1 MDQEFMKEK
10 PVMPLV
16 ISMALP
22 MTFSML
28 VNALYNI
35 IDSYFVAQISED
47 AMTALSLVFPLQN
60 LVNAVV
66 IGFAIGINA
75 TMAYYLGA
83 QKQQLADKTASLG
96 MLLNMLHGLV
106 LAAICIAVMPAFLGM
121 FTKQAGIIGMGVQY
135 SDIVFLFAVPNAA
148 ALCFEKIFQAVG
160 RMKTSMFCML
170 LGCVTNIVLDPL
182 LIFGIGIFPA
192 MGIRGAALATG
203 IGQIVSLAGYLTAY
217 YWKPIPAKVKVRNM
231 KPEKQ
236 LCKKVYS
243 IGIPATLS
251 LALPSVQVSAL
262 NAILAVYSASYVLV
276 LGAYF
281 KLQTFLY
288 LTGNGVVQG
297 MRPLIGYNYGAGESK
312 RVKEIFRSALF
323 LIVIVMVIGTILCM
337 AVPQALIGL
346 FTGNPETIR
355 LGREALRLIS
365 IGFIV
370 SSVSVTVSGAL
381 EGLGKGKE
389 SLVISLLR
397 YIVVILPLAFILSR
411 LSGGWCMARVLDH
424 GICFSSDLMDH
435 MQKRDFSVRHIQQCF
450 KLVDRNRFGIKI
462 TLIPGRTKLMNVV
475 AYLLIFNSLDTG
487 FGIGTV
493 CVINDRLYHS
503 LILWLLFN
511 IFDKTH
517 IDFQLINR

>member
-1 MDQEFMKEK
+1 MNQEFMKEK

-35 IDSYFVAQISED
+35 IDSYFVASIIED

-83 QKQQLADKTASLG
+83 QKQQLANKTASLG
-96 MLLNMLHGLV
+96 TLLNMIHGFV
-106 LAAICIAVMPAFLGM
+106 LAIISILVMPYFLAM
-121 FTKQAGIIGMGVQY
+121 FTGETHIIEMGVQY
-135 SDIVFLFAVPNAA
+135 STIVFLFAVPNAA
-148 ALCFEKIFQAVG
+148 GLCFEKIFQAVG
-160 RMKTSMFCML
+160 RMKTSMLCMMI
-170 LGCVTNIVLDPL
+170 GCITNIILDPL
-182 LIFGIGIFPA
+182 MIFGVGFFPA

-203 IGQIVSLAGYLTAY
+203 IGQVVTLVMYLLFY
-217 YWKPIPAKVKVRNM
+217 FVKPIPVKIRVHEM
-231 KPEKQ
+231 KPEST

-243 IGIPATLS
+243 IGIPATLN

-262 NAILAVYSASYVLV
+262 NAILTVYSASYVLV

-297 MRPLIGYNYGAGESK
+297 MRPLIGYNYGAGEMK
-312 RVKEIFRSALF
+312 RVKSIFKSALI
-323 LIVIVMVIGTILCM
+323 LIAGVMVIGTILCM
-337 AVPQALIGL
+337 AIPQNLIGL
-346 FTGNPETIR
+346 FTSNPETIS

-370 SSVSVTVSGAL
+370 SAVSVTVSGAL

-397 YIVVILPLAFILSR
+397 YIVLILPLAYVFSKMWGAVGVWHAFWVTEFISAVI
-411 LSGGWCMARVLDH
+411 SYF
-424 GICFSSDLMDH
+424 IC
-435 MQKRDFSVRHIQQCF
+435 QKE
-450 KLVDRNRFGIKI
+450 
-462 TLIPGRTKLMNVV
+462 
-475 AYLLIFNSLDTG
+475 IF
-487 FGIGTV
+487 
-493 CVINDRLYHS
+493 R
-503 LILWLLFN
+503 
-511 IFDKTH
+511 
-517 IDFQLINR
+517 

>member
-1 MDQEFMKEK
+1 MNQEFMKEK

-22 MTFSML
+22 MTLSML

-35 IDSYFVAQISED
+35 IDSYFVASISED

-83 QKQQLADKTASLG
+83 QRQQLANKTASLG
-96 MLLNMLHGLV
+96 TLLNMMHGFV
-106 LAAICIAVMPAFLGM
+106 LAIISILVMPHFLAM
-121 FTKQAGIIGMGVQY
+121 FTGEAHIIEMGIQY
-135 SDIVFLFAVPNAA
+135 SNIVFLFAVPNAA
-148 ALCFEKIFQAVG
+148 GLCFEKIFQAVG
-160 RMKTSMFCML
+160 RMKTSMLCMMI
-170 LGCVTNIVLDPL
+170 GCITNIILDPL
-182 LIFGIGIFPA
+182 MIFGVGIFPA

-203 IGQIVSLAGYLTAY
+203 IGQVVTLAMYLFFY
-217 YWKPIPAKVKVRNM
+217 FVKPIPVKIRVKEM
-231 KPEKQ
+231 TPESA

-243 IGIPATLS
+243 IGIPATLN
-251 LALPSVQVSAL
+251 LALPSIQVSAL
-262 NAILAVYSASYVLV
+262 NAILTVYSASYVLV

-297 MRPLIGYNYGAGESK
+297 MRPLIGYNYGAGEMK
-312 RVKEIFRSALF
+312 RVKNIFKSALL
-323 LIVIVMVIGTILCM
+323 LIAGVMVIGTILCM
-337 AVPQALIGL
+337 AIPQNLIGL
-346 FTGNPETIR
+346 FTSNPETIS

-370 SSVSVTVSGAL
+370 SAVSVTVSGAL

-397 YIVVILPLAFILSR
+397 YIVLILPLAYFFSKIWGAVGVWHAFWVTEFISAII
-411 LSGGWCMARVLDH
+411 SYF
-424 GICFSSDLMDH
+424 IC
-435 MQKRDFSVRHIQQCF
+435 QKE
-450 KLVDRNRFGIKI
+450 
-462 TLIPGRTKLMNVV
+462 
-475 AYLLIFNSLDTG
+475 IF
-487 FGIGTV
+487 
-493 CVINDRLYHS
+493 R
-503 LILWLLFN
+503 
-511 IFDKTH
+511 
-517 IDFQLINR
+517 

>member
-1 MDQEFMKEK
+1 MRCFYVLQKAAKAGEGGDTVMTQTFMKEK
-10 PVMPLV
+10 KILPLVLSMSLPMV
-16 ISMALP
+16 ISMA
-22 MTFSML
+22 
-28 VNALYNI
+28 VNSLYNI
-35 IDSYFVAQISED
+35 VDSYFVAKLSEE
-47 AMTALSLVFPLQN
+47 AMTALALVYPVQN
-60 LVNAVV
+60 LITSIAV
-66 IGFAIGINA
+66 GFGIGINA
-75 TMAYYLGA
+75 CVAFYLGA
-83 QKQQLADKTASLG
+83 DDKLKADNAASSGVFLSIIHGILLMIFCIGG
-96 MLLNMLHGLV
+96 MPLFV
-106 LAAICIAVMPAFLGM
+106 RM
-121 FTKQAGIIGMGVQY
+121 FSSDEVVIGMALAY
-135 SDIVFLFAVPNAA
+135 SRRAFAFAIMVTVGIA
-148 ALCFEKIFQAVG
+148 FEKIFQAVG

-312 RVKEIFRSALF
+312 RVKEIFQSALF

-411 LSGGWCMARVLDH
+411 LFQAAGVWHAFWITEFVSAVISWI
-424 GICFSSDLMDH
+424 IC
-435 MQKRDFSVRHIQQCF
+435 K
-450 KLVDRNRFGIKI
+450 KE
-462 TLIPGRTKLMNVV
+462 
-475 AYLLIFNSLDTG
+475 IF
-487 FGIGTV
+487 
-493 CVINDRLYHS
+493 
-503 LILWLLFN
+503 
-511 IFDKTH
+511 
-517 IDFQLINR
+517 Q

>member
-1 MDQEFMKEK
+1 MNQEFMKEK

-106 LAAICIAVMPAFLGM
+106 LAAICIAVMPVFLGM

-276 LGAYF
+276 LG
-281 KLQTFLY
+281 
-288 LTGNGVVQG
+288 VVQG

-312 RVKEIFRSALF
+312 RVKEIFQSALF

-411 LSGGWCMARVLDH
+411 LFEAAGVWHAFWITEFVSAVISWI
-424 GICFSSDLMDH
+424 IC
-435 MQKRDFSVRHIQQCF
+435 K
-450 KLVDRNRFGIKI
+450 KE
-462 TLIPGRTKLMNVV
+462 
-475 AYLLIFNSLDTG
+475 IF
-487 FGIGTV
+487 
-493 CVINDRLYHS
+493 
-503 LILWLLFN
+503 
-511 IFDKTH
+511 
-517 IDFQLINR
+517 Q

>member
-1 MDQEFMKEK
+1 
-10 PVMPLV
+10 
-16 ISMALP
+16 
-22 MTFSML
+22 
-28 VNALYNI
+28 
-35 IDSYFVAQISED
+35 
-47 AMTALSLVFPLQN
+47 
-60 LVNAVV
+60 
-66 IGFAIGINA
+66 
-75 TMAYYLGA
+75 
-83 QKQQLADKTASLG
+83 
-96 MLLNMLHGLV
+96 
-106 LAAICIAVMPAFLGM
+106 
-121 FTKQAGIIGMGVQY
+121 
-135 SDIVFLFAVPNAA
+135 
-148 ALCFEKIFQAVG
+148 
-160 RMKTSMFCML
+160 
-170 LGCVTNIVLDPL
+170 
-182 LIFGIGIFPA
+182 
-192 MGIRGAALATG
+192 MGIQGAALATG

-217 YWKPIPAKVKVRNM
+217 FWKPIPAKVKVRNM

-397 YIVVILPLAFILSR
+397 YIVVILPLAFILS
-411 LSGGWCMARVLDH
+411 L
-424 GICFSSDLMDH
+424 
-435 MQKRDFSVRHIQQCF
+435 
-450 KLVDRNRFGIKI
+450 
-462 TLIPGRTKLMNVV
+462 
-475 AYLLIFNSLDTG
+475 
-487 FGIGTV
+487 
-493 CVINDRLYHS
+493 S
-503 LILWLLFN
+503 LI
-511 IFDKTH
+511 H
-517 IDFQLINR
+517 ISEPTRP

>member
-1 MDQEFMKEK
+1 
-10 PVMPLV
+10 
-16 ISMALP
+16 
-22 MTFSML
+22 
-28 VNALYNI
+28 
-35 IDSYFVAQISED
+35 
-47 AMTALSLVFPLQN
+47 
-60 LVNAVV
+60 
-66 IGFAIGINA
+66 
-75 TMAYYLGA
+75 
-83 QKQQLADKTASLG
+83 
-96 MLLNMLHGLV
+96 
-106 LAAICIAVMPAFLGM
+106 
-121 FTKQAGIIGMGVQY
+121 
-135 SDIVFLFAVPNAA
+135 
-148 ALCFEKIFQAVG
+148 
-160 RMKTSMFCML
+160 
-170 LGCVTNIVLDPL
+170 
-182 LIFGIGIFPA
+182 

-297 MRPLIGYNYGAGESK
+297 MRPLIGYNYGAGEPK
-312 RVKEIFRSALF
+312 RVKEIFQTALF
-323 LIVIVMVIGTILCM
+323 LIVIVMVIGTMLCM

-411 LSGGWCMARVLDH
+411 LFQVAGVWHAFWITEFVSAVISWI
-424 GICFSSDLMDH
+424 IC
-435 MQKRDFSVRHIQQCF
+435 K
-450 KLVDRNRFGIKI
+450 KE
-462 TLIPGRTKLMNVV
+462 
-475 AYLLIFNSLDTG
+475 IF
-487 FGIGTV
+487 
-493 CVINDRLYHS
+493 
-503 LILWLLFN
+503 
-511 IFDKTH
+511 
-517 IDFQLINR
+517 Q